1 MGQSVFLN
9 ESIKDIPWKMV
20 LTVFVIILISRTV
33 VVTTITYPIN
43 MKRTRTK
50 ISLSSQVMMIYA
62 SMRGSMSYSLA
73 LSFPS
78 HNQAIATR
86 YGDFK

>member
-1 MGQSVFLN
+1 MFLN

-43 MKRTRTK
+43 VKRTRTN

-73 LSFPS
+73 LSVPS

>member
-1 MGQSVFLN
+1 
-9 ESIKDIPWKMV
+9 MV

-43 MKRTRTK
+43 VKRTRTK
-50 ISLSSQVMMIYA
+50 ISLSSQVMMICA

>member
-1 MGQSVFLN
+1 MGESVFLN

-50 ISLSSQVMMIYA
+50 ISLSSQVMMICA

>member
-1 MGQSVFLN
+1 MFLN
-9 ESIKDIPWKMV
+9 ESFKDIPWKMV
-20 LTVFVIILISRTV
+20 LTVFVTILFFRTV
-33 VVTTITYPIN
+33 VVTTTTYPIN